1 MDTTKT
7 IAPFMAAR
15 FGVPRGVH
23 QGNPLNLTPCSA
35 PNSLAEISR
44 FSTLEN
50 FSAEVRRRL
59 VFVKAR
65 QHDARVPP
73 TQ

>member
-7 IAPFMAAR
+7 IAPVTAAR
-15 FGVPRGVH
+15 FGVP

-35 PNSLAEISR
+35 PHSLAEISR